1 MLMKLYLLLE
11 HNKPKIAEQ
20 KNRISHFGHINSSK
34 KELDEKK
41 IIASI
46 KILMIK

>member
-20 KNRISHFGHINSSK
+20 NINSSK